1 MGNDNCM
8 TIFEDQNM
16 NFYLEE
22 FEECKMPKYRI
33 VIKSNDENKTLINKI
48 ELIDEKE
55 LSHIILIINQIY
67 HNCNIPEDA
76 MISFKDRVDSILT
89 DEYLKDKTIDLNAL
103 DDIRRN
109 RFSFKNIKNCFNIFK
124 FIYDKKKEIPSEKIN
139 YLLCE
144 IEYTLNQ
151 TRILDEVSIKYL
163 KNFLEEIYKKENNE
177 TTENIIN
184 NKQNL
189 NSNDFQTNNTTQ
201 NANNTN
207 PSNNP
212 KKDPE
217 KENGSGEIEEKKGSK
232 DNESDTIDFKKD
244 PLLSLK
250 TFKSQHKSQSCILK
264 KNNLLLSNSSN
275 K

>member
-1 MGNDNCM
+1 M

-67 HNCNIPEDA
+67 HNCNIPKDD
-76 MISFKDRVDSILT
+76 MNSFKKRVGSVLT
-89 DEYLKDKTIDLNAL
+89 DKYLKDKTIDLNAL

-177 TTENIIN
+177 TTEGIIN
-184 NKQNL
+184 NEQNL
-189 NSNDFQTNNTTQ
+189 NGNDFQTNNTTQ

-232 DNESDTIDFKKD
+232 DNESDTIDFKED

>member
-1 MGNDNCM
+1 M
-8 TIFEDQNM
+8 
-16 NFYLEE
+16 
-22 FEECKMPKYRI
+22 
-33 VIKSNDENKTLINKI
+33 
-48 ELIDEKE
+48 
-55 LSHIILIINQIY
+55 
-67 HNCNIPEDA
+67 
-76 MISFKDRVDSILT
+76 
-89 DEYLKDKTIDLNAL
+89 
-103 DDIRRN
+103 
-109 RFSFKNIKNCFNIFK
+109 
-124 FIYDKKKEIPSEKIN
+124 
-139 YLLCE
+139 
-144 IEYTLNQ
+144 
-151 TRILDEVSIKYL
+151 DEVSIKYL

-177 TTENIIN
+177 TTESIIN
-184 NKQNL
+184 NEQNL
-189 NSNDFQTNNTTQ
+189 NGNDFQTNNTTQ

-250 TFKSQHKSQSCILK
+250 TFKNQHKSQSCILK